1 MALIQKLNS
10 LFKKILNFGSASK
23 LQKTKILDYKPL
35 LLISFF
41 TLFSIIYFSIE
52 NVLKK
57 KNELSEKNLKNIAKS
72 EDFSNLKNYFFSKI
86 NSPYE
91 EIKYSIKNNDSIEKI
106 LKSYSIKSDD
116 INSIS
121 VKLKNQKL
129 TNIYSGREL
138 TLIYKKMGDGSNTVV
153 NLFFPINNT
162 IRY

>member
-57 KNELSEKNLKNIAKS
+57 KNELSEKNLKNISKS
-72 EDFSNLKNYFFSKI
+72 EDFSNLKNIFF
-86 NSPYE
+86 
-91 EIKYSIKNNDSIEKI
+91 
-106 LKSYSIKSDD
+106 
-116 INSIS
+116 
-121 VKLKNQKL
+121 
-129 TNIYSGREL
+129 
-138 TLIYKKMGDGSNTVV
+138 KKK
-153 NLFFPINNT
+153 P
-162 IRY
+162 